1 MWWSRATTRPL
12 PPTRTTT
19 GSISAWA
26 GRSDGFSARSPYTMG
41 VIRYAFNSKH
51 GDGAGLRGGLPERRA
66 GPATALPDGRA
77 LAGKELH
84 TEPRATAGHCKSRQ
98 RAGTLGRL
106 EAGSRL

>member
-12 PPTRTTT
+12 PSTRTTT
-19 GSISAWA
+19 GSVSAWA
-26 GRSDGFSARSPYTMG
+26 GRSDGFSARSPYAVG
-41 VIRYAFNSKH
+41 VSRYTFDSKH

-66 GPATALPDGRA
+66 GPGAALPDGRA

-84 TEPRATAGHCKSRQ
+84 TEPRAIAGDRQKRQ